1 MASSHCRKLHIYIF
15 FKHHLFH
22 LFVLFQDGSHPFYL
36 EVRNKKAHG
45 VFLRNSNGMDI
56 MLGDSSLTYRVI
68 GGEGDAIKSA
78 QKNWVSVSTLLPCVV
93 DAGVLDF
100 YFFVSEMGWPDEI
113 IRSYQEVIGRPAM
126 PPYWALGYH
135 QSRQGYRHLGE
146 VREVVGNFS
155 ASRVRISGNIMTFRV
170 FFFF

>member
-1 MASSHCRKLHIYIF
+1 MYF
-15 FKHHLFH
+15 HLFH
-22 LFVLFQDGSHPFYL
+22 VDVIFQDGSHPFYL

-68 GGEGDAIKSA
+68 GGEAEYTCVLRKS
-78 QKNWVSVSTLLPCVV
+78 LLTFATVH
-93 DAGVLDF
+93 AGVLDF

-113 IRSYQEVIGRPAM
+113 IHSYQEVIGRPAM

-146 VREVVGNFS
+146 VRDVVRNFS
-155 ASRVRISGNIMTFRV
+155 ASQVGISEYSSSLSTSCAVFR
-170 FFFF
+170 FH